1 MGIGER
7 IKQVRTTLGLSGER
21 FGELCGVTK
30 GMVSQWEKELSTPP
44 ADRLI
49 ELRRIAR
56 KRYSVDFSLDWI
68 YTGELS
74 SATEI
79 DLALSEQDRQR
90 WYRLGRA
97 LAEPLVDSA
106 TDDRNPRQS
115 EKSDAIKRGL
125 RHSK

>member
-7 IKQVRTTLGLSGER
+7 IKLLRTTLGLSGER

-49 ELRRIAR
+49 ELRRVAR
-56 KRYSVDFSLDWI
+56 KRYSVDFSLDWV

-79 DLALSEQDRQR
+79 ELALSGQDRQR

-97 LAEPLVDSA
+97 LAEPIVDSA

-115 EKSDAIKRGL
+115 ENSDAIKRDL
-125 RHSK
+125 RHLK

>member
-7 IKQVRTTLGLSGER
+7 IKQLRTKLGLSGER

-30 GMVSQWEKELSTPP
+30 GMVSQWEKELSTPS

-56 KRYSVDFSLDWI
+56 KRYSMDFSLDWI

-79 DLALSEQDRQR
+79 ELALSVQDRQR

-97 LAEPLVDSA
+97 LAEPLVDSS
-106 TDDRNPRQS
+106 TDERNPGQS
-115 EKSDAIKRGL
+115 ERSDAIKRDL
-125 RHSK
+125 RRSK